1 MEDIVKA
8 IEKLAEKDI
17 VDYLLV
23 IVPIVVSIVAIYISI
38 ATARKQ
44 NKIALFERRY
54 NCLFQIKTILNFSD
68 TIKEDADEKIIL
80 ALYDAFWGTNIFTL
94 SGDSQII
101 AAKCHFEVVKKDLE
115 QAIFLFDHKFD
126 VLPINVLKSFHAVLF
141 DAMKGDNLEQ
151 SKKEFFLVC
160 DMFAERDF
168 EELKRIVK
176 L

>member
-1 MEDIVKA
+1 MDDLVKA

-68 TIKEDADEKIIL
+68 TIKEDANGKIIL
-80 ALYDAFWGTNIFTL
+80 ALYDAFWGTNISRL
-94 SGDSQII
+94 SGDNQII
-101 AAKCHFEVVKKDLE
+101 AAKCHFEVVKKDVE
-115 QAIFLFDHKFD
+115 QAIFLFDHNFD
-126 VLPINVLKSFHAVLF
+126 IVPVDVLKSFHAVLF

-151 SKKEFFLVC
+151 SKKEFFLVR
-160 DMFAERDF
+160 DKFAEKDF
-168 EELKRIVK
+168 KKLRKIVK